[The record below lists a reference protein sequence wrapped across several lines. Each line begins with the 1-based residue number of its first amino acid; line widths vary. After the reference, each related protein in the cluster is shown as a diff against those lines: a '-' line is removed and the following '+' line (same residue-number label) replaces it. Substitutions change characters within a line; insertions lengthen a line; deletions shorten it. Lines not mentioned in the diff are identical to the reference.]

1 VQLDQP
7 VPSSLHSRVEPDSLE
22 VTEKLAEV
30 AVVVVAGPAVID
42 VSGGVV
48 STGGGGGGGDVTA
61 QSYSA
66 GVAST
71 LPAASL
77 ARTENWWAAALKPE

>member
-1 VQLDQP
+1 MQLDQLAS
-7 VPSSLHSRVEPDSLE
+7 SSLHSRVDPASLE
-22 VTEKLAEV
+22 EKEKLAEV
-30 AVVVVAGPAVID
+30 AVVVVAGPTVID

-48 STGGGGGGGDVTA
+48 SAGGGGGGGDVTD
-61 QSYSA
+61 QMYTA

-77 ARTENWWAAALKPE
+77 ARTENW